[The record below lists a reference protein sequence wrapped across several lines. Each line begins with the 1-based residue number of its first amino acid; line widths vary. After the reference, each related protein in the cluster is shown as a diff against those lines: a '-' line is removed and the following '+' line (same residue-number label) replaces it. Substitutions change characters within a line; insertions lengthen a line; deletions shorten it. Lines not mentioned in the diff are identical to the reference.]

1 MNAREASAE
10 GLRVSVVVIG
20 RNEGLR
26 LTRCLDSIREIRMPD
41 GTIELIYVDSAST
54 DNSVEQA
61 KSFGAQVIIVDP
73 RRPCAAIGRNAGW
86 RAARGSIVLF
96 LDGDTVLA
104 PDFVPCGLRELD
116 ADPRIGVVFGYRREL
131 YPDISIYNRVL
142 DLDWIV
148 RPGEAE
154 FCGGDALIRREVLE
168 AVGGYNERLIAGEE
182 PELCSRIRATGHKI
196 LCLDRKMVS
205 HDLAITH
212 FSQYWRRAVRTGHA
226 YAEVS
231 GKAKPDQLPDWHR
244 QTRLNRLKGAFMLAL
259 LVGCTIMTIC
269 IRSTMPV
276 LGALAIVAGLSLRTA
291 TRTRWKRA
299 DYPTRL
305 LHGVHSHLV
314 HIPTLLGQIQ
324 YLKNRMTGRMAHL
337 MEYK

>member
-26 LTRCLDSIREIRMPD
+26 LTRCLDSVREIRMPD

-142 DLDWIV
+142 DLDWI
-148 RPGEAE
+148 AE
-154 FCGGDALIRREVLE
+154 SLDGLAFVTKIGNNLFGCGLRDCE
-168 AVGGYNERLIAGEE
+168 AVDLFLNGPRQIA
-182 PELCSRIRATGHKI
+182 
-196 LCLDRKMVS
+196 V
-205 HDLAITH
+205 
-212 FSQYWRRAVRTGHA
+212 
-226 YAEVS
+226 
-231 GKAKPDQLPDWHR
+231 
-244 QTRLNRLKGAFMLAL
+244 
-259 LVGCTIMTIC
+259 
-269 IRSTMPV
+269 
-276 LGALAIVAGLSLRTA
+276 VAGVDLFCQIGLRT
-291 TRTRWKRA
+291 
-299 DYPTRL
+299 L
-305 LHGVHSHLV
+305 LSQQLCACRVSAPAHA
-314 HIPTLLGQIQ
+314 IQ
-324 YLKNRMTGRMAHL
+324 
-337 MEYK
+337 